1 LRKLPGYALILI
13 FAISLTAHAAQT
25 KSPTEAMSCGNDDP
39 PLTTHDYVNN
49 PGDILQPNHLEITR
63 PFDSNGK
70 LELSVCRADLHVIT
84 SPDAKEIT
92 LNIEVKTQS
101 LHSTVADY
109 IRTLRVDPDHALIEL
124 KFPRQVHATV
134 TLTMPMAPDSESKFT
149 LGFGDLDFNA
159 VGSSG
164 NREINVGMGHLQ
176 LLLDDDKTY
185 ATMQVNVGM
194 GSFHDHRPNGHS
206 SHLNASRNYKGSG
219 SGSLKIN
226 VGMGSVD
233 IRNK

>member
-1 LRKLPGYALILI
+1 MRKLFGYALILI
-13 FAISLTAHAAQT
+13 FAISLTAQAAQT
-25 KSPTEAMSCGNDDP
+25 KSQTEAMSCSNDDP
-39 PLTTHDYVNN
+39 PLTTHDYVSN
-49 PGDILQPNHLEITR
+49 PGDILQPHHLEMTR
-63 PFDSNGK
+63 PFDSKGK
-70 LELSVCRADLHVIT
+70 LELSVCRADLRVLT
-84 SPDAKEIT
+84 SPDAKQIKLT
-92 LNIEVKTQS
+92 VEVKTQS

-109 IRTLRVDPDHALIEL
+109 IRTLRVEPDHGLIEL
-124 KFPRQVHATV
+124 KFPKQVHATV
-134 TLTMPMAPDSESKFT
+134 TLTMPMGPDSASKIS

-159 VGSSG
+159 IGSSG
-164 NREINVGMGHLQ
+164 NREINVGMGHMQ
-176 LLLDDDKTY
+176 LLLDDETY

-206 SHLNASRNYKGSG
+206 SHFIASRNYQGKG